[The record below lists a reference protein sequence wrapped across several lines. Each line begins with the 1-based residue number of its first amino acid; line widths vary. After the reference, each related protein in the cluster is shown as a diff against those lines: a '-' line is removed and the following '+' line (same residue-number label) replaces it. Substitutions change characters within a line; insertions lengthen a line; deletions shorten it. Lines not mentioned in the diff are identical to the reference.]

1 MSKKE
6 KILLTLL
13 IAANLFVWINIAG
26 ERKVEA
32 LNLYFLDV
40 GQGDSSLAILPGNV
54 KILTDGGPDKS
65 VLYELAEVLST
76 TDRYIDIIAVTHAQK
91 DHFYGLIDVLKRY
104 KVGTILWSGRDGE
117 IESWNEFK
125 RIAKEKNVPMIIID
139 EADQV
144 KYKESTLTI
153 LSPDVR
159 LLNNKEINESS
170 LVTFLESEGVKILG
184 TGDIGTDTEKYLT
197 KKYDLDIDILKVPH
211 HGSKYSSSKE
221 FLSEA
226 TPALSVIQVGKNSYG
241 HPTKDALSRL
251 ANIAASVYRND
262 KNGRIHLEIENRV
275 IKIFEESNY

>member
-104 KVGTILWSGRDGE
+104 KVGTILWSGRDVE

-125 RIAKEKNVPMIIID
+125 RIAKEKNVPMIMID
-139 EADQV
+139 EAEQV

>member
-1 MSKKE
+1 MNKNE
-6 KILLTLL
+6 KIIFILLV
-13 IAANLFVWINIAG
+13 AANLFVWINIAS
-26 ERKVEA
+26 ERKVEV

-54 KILTDGGPDKS
+54 KILTDGGSDKS
-65 VLYELAEVLST
+65 VLYELAEVLSA

-104 KVGTILWSGRDGE
+104 KVGVILWSGRDGE

-125 RIAKEKNVPMIIID
+125 KVAKEKGVPMIIVD
-139 EADQV
+139 EANQV

-170 LVTFLESEGVKILG
+170 LVTLLESEGIKMLG
-184 TGDIGTDTEKYLT
+184 TGDIGADTEKYLT